1 MTIQQVLIDFRSPDE
16 AERWEIVNDAVMGG
30 ISQSTLIITP
40 DQPAIFE
47 GNVSLENYGG
57 FSSMR
62 TYPRDYQLE
71 SYDGLIIRIKG
82 DGKRYRLRL
91 RTDDQFDGIAYQ
103 AIFLTK
109 PEEWATVQLPF
120 SDFIPV
126 YRGRVVSDA
135 PRLNPAHIKRL
146 GFMIEDKQAGHFR
159 LVIDWVKVYSE
170 N

>member
-1 MTIQQVLIDFRSPDE
+1 MIEKQFFIDFRSPDE
-16 AERWEIVNDAVMGG
+16 AERWEIVNDVVMGG
-30 ISQSTLIITP
+30 VSQSRLLITP
-40 DQPAIFE
+40 NQPAVFS
-47 GNVSLENYGG
+47 GNVSLENNGG

-62 TYPRDYQLE
+62 TYPRDYHLG
-71 SYDGLIIRIKG
+71 SYDGLIIHIKG

-103 AIFLTK
+103 AIFLTR
-109 PEEWATVQLPF
+109 PEEWATVQLLF

-146 GFMIEDKQAGHFR
+146 GFMIADKQAGPFR
-159 LVIDWVKVYSE
+159 LEIDWVKAYSE

>member
-1 MTIQQVLIDFRSPDE
+1 MTEQQFIIDFRSPNE
-16 AERWEIVNDAVMGG
+16 AERWEIVNDGVMGG
-30 ISQSTLIITP
+30 VSQSTLLATP
-40 DQPAIFE
+40 NQPAIFA

-71 SYDGLIIRIKG
+71 SYDGLIIHVKG
-82 DGKRYRLRL
+82 DGKRYRFRL
-91 RTDDQFDGIAYQ
+91 RTDDLFDGIAYQ

-109 PEEWATVQLPF
+109 LEEWVTVKLPF
-120 SDFIPV
+120 RDFIPV

-146 GFMIEDKQAGHFR
+146 GFMIADKQSGPFR
-159 LVIDWVKVYSE
+159 LEIDWVKAYSE